1 MGQPLGWRR
10 LSRSDPERNE
20 DHVSID
26 GQIWSDHAGTTGTNQ
41 ANLSSYYHHITAATW
56 AALATE
62 AYPSLLN
69 ASPATAKTNS
79 GTISRCWTR
88 TSSCRRRSSPRPSL
102 KGESAREHQHMTHK
116 RALTISAHIRLAEQI
131 GFQASL
137 TSFADYVKESSRDP
151 SKRHIY
157 TKILGREQDAEW
169 ATHLA
174 SKCAG
179 T

>member
-1 MGQPLGWRR
+1 
-10 LSRSDPERNE
+10 
-20 DHVSID
+20 
-26 GQIWSDHAGTTGTNQ
+26 
-41 ANLSSYYHHITAATW
+41 
-56 AALATE
+56 
-62 AYPSLLN
+62 
-69 ASPATAKTNS
+69 
-79 GTISRCWTR
+79 
-88 TSSCRRRSSPRPSL
+88 
-102 KGESAREHQHMTHK
+102 MTHE
-116 RALTISAHIRLAEQI
+116 RALTTSAHNRLAEQI

-137 TSFADYVKESSRDP
+137 ISFADYVKESSRDP